1 MRTCDGPLMV
11 IWFGLILYVPVNNL
25 SVKSGRVFLG
35 GTGTKQGLMY
45 LASNGHNLILIISY
59 NRQSKLYCDVI
70 NVILLSDGVTS

>member
-11 IWFGLILYVPVNNL
+11 ILFDLILNVPVNNL

-45 LASNGHNLILIISY
+45 LAANGHILS
-59 NRQSKLYCDVI
+59 
-70 NVILLSDGVTS
+70 